1 MNFIKTQKLLS
12 QQAGQTE
19 IPLESVLELM
29 RTYLTELRYHTNTP
43 VDRCR
48 IGNMSQLVASLAA
61 VSNDILFVYRT
72 NEKAIHAEENRFTQA
87 LAKAQNACG
96 QYHSRI
102 TELDEQFRREETIQK
117 QLEVLLEQENSRSAA
132 LTQLRQ
138 KSAALQAQI
147 DDLRSSDPETEA
159 GKLKTLLEN
168 QTAELGRVQE
178 EYAAMDQAHSQNQKK
193 LEEEN
198 TRLAQLRTEVDA
210 GFAKLKETAQII
222 KDQQDIRKELEQEY
236 CKLEH
241 QVVTLKNNNDKL
253 AHSRFD
259 WHDKIDEAQAIL
271 DQTQGEVDLLRSL
284 LTDRQTKL
292 EALNAQ
298 YAQDKTTAQELEAKH
313 TALEA
318 EHTALVNQ
326 ITTLEQAIQ
335 TLTATLTTQRDQ
347 RIVLD
352 DRLEQLEAELGE
364 ILRLRQEQDDKV
376 LALDE
381 ALRSQQQAIAAVQAE
396 INGKETELSCL
407 TAAHQDKADQL
418 TLLNTQIQALEAQL
432 QQLQEE
438 ISLCR
443 TQIAAA
449 EENLKAKQ
457 AEFALLY
464 TELTNQQTLLRTQC
478 EEADLLHQEQ
488 VQALEELEKA
498 LAKKTRDN
506 TVIQET
512 LNVRN
517 ADLTLQQST
526 HQEKAAQ
533 LAQLN
538 ADIQAL
544 ENALQAMQ
552 EETSLRRTLI
562 AASEE
567 ALEAERHEFDAL
579 VEQLVTV
586 NVELD
591 AQKTDNENF
600 RITQLNPTKD
610 KLAAQV
616 LEARKDRE
624 QLDEIR
630 NSIKLLVDNRTSLAQ
645 ETALLMV
652 KQKSTQSTLDA
663 AQTKLTQIQTIV
675 AELEEQLRIKG
686 AESTALL
693 AREKELREL
702 LDEKNVARITAELDA
717 SNKKLEEDIRKAE
730 QKEQELAGNQQKL
743 RVLQQ
748 KLAQVQAELDD
759 CRSRH
764 NDLLSRHE
772 SASLELNR
780 ITCEENR
787 RRCETLHNQ
796 LLMMQAMTEQLM
808 SHAVLPCGQGFD
820 VSEQLNDRLY
830 QAECT
835 VTTLRKVILEYTT
848 MRQNTLENCE

>member
-1 MNFIKTQKLLS
+1 MNFIKTQKLLT

-87 LAKAQNACG
+87 LAKAQNACD

-102 TELDEQFRREETIQK
+102 TELDEQFRREEAIQE

-159 GKLKTLLEN
+159 GKLKSLLEN

-178 EYAAMDQAHSQNQKK
+178 EYAAMEQAHSQNQKK

-198 TRLAQLRTEVDA
+198 ARLAQLRTEVDEDC
-210 GFAKLKETAQII
+210 AKLKDV
-222 KDQQDIRKELEQEY
+222 DQAIRDQVDIRTELGVKMQQQKQESWNLKEDYDNALTASQNLQKEIERFQALVDIQSEENLRLASLLEEKKARLKELED
-236 CKLEH
+236 
-241 QVVTLKNNNDKL
+241 KNV
-253 AHSRFD
+253 RG
-259 WHDKIDEAQAIL
+259 QAL
-271 DQTQGEVDLLRSL
+271 
-284 LTDRQTKL
+284 
-292 EALNAQ
+292 
-298 YAQDKTTAQELEAKH
+298 AQELEAKH

-318 EHTALVNQ
+318 EHTTLVNQ

-407 TAAHQDKADQL
+407 TATHQDKADQL
-418 TLLNTQIQALEAQL
+418 ALLNTQIQALEAQL
-432 QQLQEE
+432 QQLQED

-498 LAKKTRDN
+498 LDKKTQDN
-506 TVIQET
+506 MVIQET

-567 ALEAERHEFDAL
+567 ALEAEKHEFDAL

-630 NSIKLLVDNRTSLAQ
+630 NSIKLLEDNRTSLAQ
-645 ETALLMV
+645 EIALLMV
-652 KQKSTQSTLDA
+652 KQKSTQSALDA

-675 AELEEQLRIKG
+675 TELEEQLRIKG

-717 SNKKLEEDIRKAE
+717 SNKKLQEDIRKAE

-796 LLMMQAMTEQLM
+796 LLMMQALTEQLM